1 MDRGTEQLD
10 QGASAST
17 GLMTVKATEIVPFD
31 PERISLIRRVLS
43 VAETDLPE
51 WDPGQTYVY
60 PDGNDG
66 RKQVTVSIGFTADG
80 GNLRKMLDLYVD
92 NVGVFAVQFLPWI
105 TALKAGEPC
114 TDKEFRDLVRS
125 AANDPKF
132 AQIQQQAFD
141 DLYLGP
147 AFAWGKDHG
156 FALPLSYL
164 VIADSF
170 LHSGSVS
177 SSLRNKFAEKVPQD
191 GGEEKAWTKAY
202 LLTRRNW
209 LANHSRDILHATIY
223 RCDCYLKEV
232 DKDNWDLNEE
242 PLVMNGT
249 ACYRI

>member
-1 MDRGTEQLD
+1 M
-10 QGASAST
+10 
-17 GLMTVKATEIVPFD
+17 
-31 PERISLIRRVLS
+31 
-43 VAETDLPE
+43 AETDSPE

-60 PDGNDG
+60 SDGNNG

-80 GNLRKMLDLYVD
+80 GNLRKMLEMYMD
-92 NVGVFAVQFLPWI
+92 NHGAFGLAFSPWI

-125 AANDPKF
+125 AANDPGF
-132 AQIQQQAFD
+132 TETQRQAFD

-147 AFAWGKDHG
+147 AFAWGKDNG

-170 LHSGSVS
+170 LHSGSVM
-177 SSLRNKFAEKVPQD
+177 SSLRNKFAEKVPGD
-191 GGEEKAWTKAY
+191 GGEEKAWTLAY
-202 LLTRRNW
+202 LKVRRDW
-209 LANHSRDILHATIY
+209 LANHSRDILHGTVY

-232 DKDNWDLNEE
+232 NKDNWKLVEE

-249 ACYRI
+249 KVYLA